1 MADVAATPHGAAEL
15 CARKDTVHPLE
26 RAASSHYGKGGEP
39 DLPAAGYAVIEIAAK
54 NAQNTHMTTV
64 TADGLILSEK
74 IGTYYLFRDAGNLL
88 HRYSGAREGVVGV
101 DK

>member
-1 MADVAATPHGAAEL
+1 MDPRNCVRERIRFIPSNVLPPATMA
-15 CARKDTVHPLE
+15 R
-26 RAASSHYGKGGEP
+26 GGEP
-39 DLPAAGYAVIEIAAK
+39 DLPAAGYAVIEIVAK